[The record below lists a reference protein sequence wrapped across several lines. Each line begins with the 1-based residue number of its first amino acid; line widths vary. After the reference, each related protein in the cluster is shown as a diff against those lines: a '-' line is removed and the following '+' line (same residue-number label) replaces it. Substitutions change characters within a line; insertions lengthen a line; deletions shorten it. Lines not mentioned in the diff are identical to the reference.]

1 MTEPILSI
9 PVQEYVDREIART
22 VEHERALLAEQLRFV
37 GQQFVTLEQARSVA
51 AEVVELRLE
60 SMNKFREEAEKDAET
75 YIRRD
80 IHERDIGRIEDKVT
94 INTRSQDRQG
104 GTTDLARWI
113 VPTLPSLIAA
123 GLALYAILSK

>member
-1 MTEPILSI
+1 MTDPQLSI
-9 PVQEYVDREIART
+9 PVQQYIDREIARS
-22 VEHERALLAEQLRFV
+22 VEHEREIMAEKLRFV
-37 GQQFVTLEQARSVA
+37 GQQFVTLEQARVIA
-51 AEVVELRLE
+51 AEVVEVRLE
-60 SMNKFREEAEKDAET
+60 GMNKFRAEAEKDAET

-113 VPTLPSLIAA
+113 LPSLPSLIAA
-123 GLALYAILSK
+123 GLALYAILSR